1 MRIED
6 GKMLDIE
13 PSETVARHGDL
24 VVHFHEGL
32 WRVTHAPSG
41 LLGYASR
48 YRECA
53 LAYLTCWERQGL
65 PAHFTVDESRGFN
78 FRSEV
83 VRIAADR
90 AKAAPACNE
99 RASVYCVTASAEV
112 FVLAESAVAAVT
124 LARDADLEFEW
135 DARQVRRSEHID
147 DEVIGID
154 GEWISKEDAIVIAGL
169 TKTDEE
175 HRAQKLAAPRA
186 EVARLLEERKINYVA
201 TDADEP
207 APEGAITVSEGA
219 PTGST
224 VTITT
229 QDGHL
234 WCSACGTI
242 CRARDFR
249 CCVCGGAV

>member
-24 VVHFHEGL
+24 VVHFHGGM

-41 LLGYASR
+41 MLGYASR

-53 LAYLTCWERQGL
+53 LAYLTHWERQGL
-65 PAHFTVDESRGFN
+65 PERFTVDESRGFN
-78 FRSEV
+78 FRSEI

-90 AKAAPACNE
+90 ARTQKKPVRNE
-99 RASVYCVTASAEV
+99 KASVFRVTASAEV
-112 FVLAESAVAAVT
+112 FVLAEGEADAARW
-124 LARDADLEFEW
+124 ARRADVNIEW
-135 DARQVRRSEHID
+135 DAYRVSRAEDIED
-147 DEVIGID
+147 DDVIGID
-154 GEWISKEDAIVIAGL
+154 GEWISREDSIVIAGL

-175 HRAQKLAAPRA
+175 GRRAKLAALRA
-186 EVARLLEERKINYVA
+186 EVA

-207 APEGAITVSEGA
+207 GPEGTITVSEGA

-224 VTITT
+224 VTITI

-242 CRARDFR
+242 CRARDFK